1 MISNSRGVFTFGLN
15 NERSFNYESEIG
27 DSISILW
34 TAETNGSQN
43 YSSPVIYDDIL
54 FIGDLSGRLYAFDRN
69 SGAQFGY
76 KKFDGA
82 IEITP
87 VVNNFRIICI
97 VNNLEEKYSTMAVY
111 DYLNGRILSE
121 TIINGKVNAELL
133 KYEDGVVVVT
143 TVGEIIKFNYAGN
156 VIWKTNL
163 KRTTY
168 ASPTSDDKFIYLGN
182 SDKEILKIE
191 LSSGLVISKNNF
203 INSIESKLTLNDGNI
218 FFGDNGGIVYCVN
231 SNLETI
237 WKFDSGSKIINSTP
251 ADDNSIIVSNLAGN
265 IYSLNKK
272 DGSLNYSIVTGGMVS
287 ATPLIFNDNVL
298 IPLVDKKMILV
309 NKKTGVIISEIP
321 FDRRLK
327 TTPIYY
333 ENILYIGSDRGL
345 IHAYKKAY

>member
-237 WKFDSGSKIINSTP
+237 WKYDTGSKIINSIA
-251 ADDNSIIVSNLAGN
+251 ADDNSIIASNLAGN
-265 IYSLNKK
+265 IYSLNKN

-309 NKKTGVIISEIP
+309 NKKTGVIISELS

-333 ENILYIGSDRGL
+333 ENILYFGSDRGL